1 MIDTRIFQRIL
12 SLSLAIL
19 FVVAAP
25 SFSQPAQTKSARP
38 LDASVNSKI
47 EALLARM
54 TLEEKLGQLNQPSG
68 SGRNE
73 LKEEHKALA
82 RKGLVGSF
90 LNVVGTE
97 RTRQAQEMAVKE
109 SRLGIPLLFGLDV
122 IHGFRTT
129 FPIPLAAASTWDA
142 GAVERAA
149 RIAAIEAT
157 AAGINW
163 TFAPM
168 VDIAR
173 DPRWGRIAEG
183 AGEDPYLGAIMAAAQ
198 VRGFQGRDLSANE
211 ALLACAKHFAAYGGA
226 EAGRDYNTVDTSE
239 RTLREIYL
247 PPFKAAV
254 QAGVGSLMSSFNEIS
269 GVPSTASRWLMT
281 NILRH
286 EWNSDGLVVSD
297 WTAIAELQP
306 HGVAA
311 SRAEAGMLALQAGVD
326 MDMVSGIYLN
336 DLAALVREKKLSEET
351 VNQAVRRVLLAKF
364 KLGLFDN
371 PYRHADPAREQ
382 AVFLQKQHVDF
393 AREFAQKAI
402 VLLKN
407 ENNLLPLNK
416 NIKTLAVLGP
426 LADDKASPLGPWHC
440 EGRPENVVTVLQGIK
455 NKFSPQTKILY
466 AKGCA
471 IDSNSTA
478 GFEEAKRLAQ
488 QAEMVILVVGENEN
502 MSGEAASRSNLD
514 LPGVQEQFVRAIHE
528 TGKPIVMVLLNGR
541 PLVLSWAAE
550 HIPAIVETWF
560 LGIQHGNAVAD
571 VLFGDANPSGKLP
584 VTFPRSLGQVPIYY
598 NYKNTGRPVT
608 EYKFTSKYLDVPNTP
623 LYPFG
628 YGLSYTTFSY
638 NNLRLSA
645 AKIKMSDSLRVSVE
659 VKNTGKVK
667 GDEVVQLY
675 IQDEVASVTRPVK
688 ELKAFRR
695 ITLNASETK
704 TVEFVL
710 QPEQLAFYNLA
721 MKRVVEPGA
730 FKVFVGTNSAEV
742 LEARFEVV
750 E

>member
-1 MIDTRIFQRIL
+1 
-12 SLSLAIL
+12 
-19 FVVAAP
+19 
-25 SFSQPAQTKSARP
+25 
-38 LDASVNSKI
+38 
-47 EALLARM
+47 

-68 SGRNE
+68 SGRND
-73 LKEEHKALA
+73 LKEEYKALA
-82 RKGLVGSF
+82 RKGLAGSF
-90 LNVVGTE
+90 LNVVGAE

-142 GAVERAA
+142 ETVERAA

-183 AGEDPYLGAIMAAAQ
+183 AGEDPYLGTIMAAAQ
-198 VRGFQGRDLSANE
+198 VRGFQSKDLSANE

-226 EAGRDYNTVDTSE
+226 EAGRDYNTVDFSE

-254 QAGVGSLMSSFNEIS
+254 QAGVGSLMSAFNEIS

-281 NILRH
+281 DILRH

-311 SRAEAGMLALQAGVD
+311 SRTEAGTLALQAGVD
-326 MDMVSGIYLN
+326 MDMVSSIYLN
-336 DLAALVREKKLSEET
+336 DLAAMVREKKLSEET

-382 AVFLQKQHVDF
+382 AVFLQKQNVDF
-393 AREFAQKAI
+393 AREFAQKAV

-416 NIKTLAVLGP
+416 NVKTLAVLGP

-440 EGRPENVVTVLQGIK
+440 EGRPEDVVTVLQGIK
-455 NKFSPQTKILY
+455 NKISPQTKVLY

-471 IDSNSTA
+471 TDSNSTA
-478 GFEEAKRLAQ
+478 GFAEAKRLAQ
-488 QAEMVILVVGENEN
+488 QADAVILVVGESDH
-502 MSGEAASRSNLD
+502 MSGEAASRSNLG
-514 LPGVQEQFVRAIHE
+514 LPGVQEQFIRAIHE
-528 TGKPIVMVLLNGR
+528 AGKPIVMVLLNGR

-550 HIPAIVETWF
+550 HVPAIVETWF
-560 LGIQHGNAVAD
+560 LGIQHGN
-571 VLFGDANPSGKLP
+571 
-584 VTFPRSLGQVPIYY
+584 
-598 NYKNTGRPVT
+598 
-608 EYKFTSKYLDVPNTP
+608 
-623 LYPFG
+623 
-628 YGLSYTTFSY
+628 
-638 NNLRLSA
+638 
-645 AKIKMSDSLRVSVE
+645 
-659 VKNTGKVK
+659 
-667 GDEVVQLY
+667 
-675 IQDEVASVTRPVK
+675 
-688 ELKAFRR
+688 
-695 ITLNASETK
+695 
-704 TVEFVL
+704 
-710 QPEQLAFYNLA
+710 
-721 MKRVVEPGA
+721 
-730 FKVFVGTNSAEV
+730 
-742 LEARFEVV
+742 
-750 E
+750 